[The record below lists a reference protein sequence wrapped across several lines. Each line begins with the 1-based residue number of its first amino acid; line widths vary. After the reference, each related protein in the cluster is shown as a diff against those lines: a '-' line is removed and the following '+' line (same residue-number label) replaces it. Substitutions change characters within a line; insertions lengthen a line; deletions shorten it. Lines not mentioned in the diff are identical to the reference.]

1 MSTVLKYY
9 SRVPVLLLR
18 GLDCPLA
25 LHLVYELLRKS
36 SPYWLETVNIMHG
49 RQYRTFVALVQHV
62 KYC

>member
-49 RQYRTFVALVQHV
+49 VNTVHL
-62 KYC
+62 

>member
-1 MSTVLKYY
+1 MLNTQMRLNYSAVLKYY

-49 RQYRTFVALVQHV
+49 VNTVHL
-62 KYC
+62 